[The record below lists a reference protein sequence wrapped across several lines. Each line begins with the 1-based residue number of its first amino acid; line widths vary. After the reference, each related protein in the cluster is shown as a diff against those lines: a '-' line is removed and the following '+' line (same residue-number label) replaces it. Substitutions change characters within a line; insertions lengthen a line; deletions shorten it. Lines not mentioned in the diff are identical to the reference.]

1 MSVQEFI
8 DEEVRNF
15 AEKYEITVKGVREYV
30 DTFGI
35 IDEDKSGKI
44 TTEEFRFMVTKHI
57 PNASQ

>member
-35 IDEDKSGKI
+35 IDE
-44 TTEEFRFMVTKHI
+44 
-57 PNASQ
+57 N